1 MDLEATPPRI
11 IKTRR
16 RHSRAF
22 KEQVLAECLHSGES
36 IAGVALRNGIN
47 ANLIHKWR
55 RARQR
60 DANNEFLRLPVPGS
74 PMPAVSPAPSNAED
88 TIRLEV
94 SVGQSHITVH
104 WPVGRLQQSVEWLK
118 ALTQ

>member
-1 MDLEATPPRI
+1 MDHEAPPPRI
-11 IKTRR
+11 IQPRR

-36 IAGVALRNGIN
+36 IAGVALRHGIN

-55 RARQR
+55 HARQR

-74 PMPAVSPAPSNAED
+74 QVPAVSPAPSNAAD
-88 TIRLEV
+88 RIRLEV
-94 SVGQSHITVH
+94 SVGHSHITVY
-104 WPVGRLQQSVEWLK
+104 WQIGRLPQSVEWLK